1 MDFDE
6 AVNQA
11 LGEPEPEQKPKRK
24 RDEPEEPR
32 KPKKKREKKKKE
44 EERPPKRE
52 EEEEEENV
60 DQQNL
65 YAQLIRY
72 CEAFPECADGIMV
85 APDAPQ
91 AEIEFQLAT
100 IQRRINAKNELGMM
114 RAGLVT
120 GCMLFEAGNDMM
132 GSPVLLKGFATSV
145 QASAQDFDDVLK
157 QILCKYGG
165 NFSLSC
171 EATLGLL
178 LCKHAANAHMANMV
192 EKAKK
197 EAEAKLK
204 IEELPEAPEI
214 KEEVTID

>member
-11 LGEPEPEQKPKRK
+11 LGP
-24 RDEPEEPR
+24 PEEAPPPP

-44 EERPPKRE
+44 DVEERPPKRKKEDE
-52 EEEEEENV
+52 EEEV
-60 DQQNL
+60 DVEQQNL

-72 CEAFPECADGIMV
+72 CEAFPECAEGVMV

-114 RAGLVT
+114 RAGLIT

-132 GSPVLLKGFATSV
+132 GSPVLLKGFATSI

-178 LCKHAANAHMANMV
+178 LCKHAATVHMANMV

-204 IEELPEAPEI
+204 IEELPDAPEI

>member
-11 LGEPEPEQKPKRK
+11 LGEPEEPKPKRKREDPEQKPKRK
-24 RDEPEEPR
+24 RE
-32 KPKKKREKKKKE
+32 KKE
-44 EERPPKRE
+44 EPPEVKPE
-52 EEEEEENV
+52 EEDVE
-60 DQQNL
+60 QQNL
-65 YAQLIRY
+65 YAQLVRY
-72 CEAFPECADGIMV
+72 CEAFPECADGVMV
-85 APDAPQ
+85 AADAAQ
-91 AEIEFQLAT
+91 SEIEFQLAT
-100 IQRRINAKNELGMM
+100 IQRRINAKNDLGIL

-120 GCMLFEAGNDMM
+120 GCMLVEAGNDIM

-145 QASAQDFDDVLK
+145 QVSAQDFDDVLK

-165 NFSLSC
+165 SFSLTC

-178 LCKHAANAHMANMV
+178 LCKHAASAHMANMV
-192 EKAKK
+192 EKTKK

-214 KEEVTID
+214 KIEEVTLD